1 MTPIRTDDPLSVVG
15 VRAAYPGDVGAVADI
30 QVRAWREG
38 YGDIIPAPALA
49 EMTDPEA
56 LGVWRER
63 WAEAVSAPPS
73 PRHRLLVAVDEGV
86 ITGFAAHG
94 PSGDP
99 DQDAA
104 TTGELLTLLV
114 DPEHRRAGHG
124 SRLLAATVDH
134 MREDGCTTA
143 TTWLFAADETMRAFL
158 VSAGW
163 APDGAHSKV
172 DMGDPVPMVRLHTG
186 IA

>member
-1 MTPIRTDDPLSVVG
+1 MSVVG
-15 VRAAYPGDVGAVADI
+15 VRAAYPGDIDTVADI

-38 YGDIIPAPALA
+38 YAGLLPAGALA
-49 EMTDPEA
+49 ELTSPEA
-56 LGVWRER
+56 AAVWRER

-86 ITGFAAHG
+86 IVGFAAHA
-94 PSGDP
+94 PAGDP

-114 DPEHRRAGHG
+114 DPARQRAGHG

-134 MREDGCTTA
+134 LREDGCTTA
-143 TTWLFAADETMRAFL
+143 VAWVFAADDVLRAFL
-158 VSAGW
+158 ASAGW
-163 APDGAHSKV
+163 APDGAHSK
-172 DMGDPVPMVRLHTG
+172 GDLGEPVHMVRLHTA
-186 IA
+186 IDD

>member
-1 MTPIRTDDPLSVVG
+1 MSVVG
-15 VRAAYPGDVGAVADI
+15 VRPAYPGDVEAVADI

-38 YGDIIPAPALA
+38 YDTVIPAAALA
-49 EMTDPEA
+49 EMTGPEA
-56 LGVWRER
+56 LGLWRER
-63 WAEAVSAPPS
+63 WAEAVASPPS

-86 ITGFAAHG
+86 ITGFAAHA
-94 PSGDP
+94 PAGDP
-99 DQDAA
+99 DQDSA

-114 DPEHRRAGHG
+114 DPSRRRAGHG

-134 MREDGCTTA
+134 LRDDACTTA
-143 TTWLFAADETMRAFL
+143 VTWVFAADDVLRAFL

-172 DMGDPVPMVRLHTG
+172 DMGESVAMVRLHT
-186 IA
+186 ALT